1 MHGHKA
7 RDRAEE
13 ISVPFFSRGLGL
25 FLLLWLLLFL
35 CSQRVR
41 ISGFSSRCP
50 RPVVVNGDRV
60 KDGFVSGL
68 CHGQMAMGE
77 ARGGQ
82 KDRSD
87 CGGDEI
93 FHWVWRKRE
102 ELNECIVSTEHS

>member
-25 FLLLWLLLFL
+25 FLLLCLLFL
-35 CSQRVR
+35 GSQRVHF
-41 ISGFSSRCP
+41 SGISSRCP
-50 RPVVVNGDRV
+50 LPIVVNGDWV

-93 FHWVWRKRE
+93 FH
-102 ELNECIVSTEHS
+102 